1 MSGGFPEGTL
11 ARTALGQLMATEKTL
26 DGSTLGR
33 PLLELV
39 RLHVSQSNGCAYCIA
54 MHRAAL
60 AETGETAERMADL
73 PDWENSSLFT
83 PRERAALLW
92 AETLTALPDDASLPA
107 PVTAA
112 FDADEQGELALAISM
127 INMWNRLMTGWDMAP
142 AG

>member
-83 PRERAALLW
+83 PL
-92 AETLTALPDDASLPA
+92 SL
-107 PVTAA
+107 
-112 FDADEQGELALAISM
+112 IH
-127 INMWNRLMTGWDMAP
+127 I
-142 AG
+142 